1 MNPGEYTGIYMHSRD
16 MISTLIIDIYV
27 HDYVWDPVGCWLV
40 DRYFFL
46 LDRLYILQDR
56 VLKV

>member
-1 MNPGEYTGIYMHSRD
+1 MNPGEYTGIYMHARD

-27 HDYVWDPVGCWLV
+27 HDYVWDPV
-40 DRYFFL
+40 DRFFL
-46 LDRLYILQDR
+46 LDRLYILRDR